1 MSSSSGNA
9 CWPSTLSR
17 AHVPPHHSPL
27 HHTPLHHKN
36 HKSKQHHRATHHHR
50 TSPRKKIVELKLL
63 LLNNYYENAYV
74 LWNNYSI
81 EKIQFQNSFSG
92 NIFFILRNS
101 CSKSIYVLWNN
112 YSIIEKIPLRYSFLG
127 KKFYYGTIVLK
138 VYWYYGTNILW

>member
-1 MSSSSGNA
+1 MLILHSVS
-9 CWPSTLSR
+9 CPRST
-17 AHVPPHHSPL
+17 
-27 HHTPLHHKN
+27 TPLTIAPHTTPSQKPQIKTTPSRHT
-36 HKSKQHHRATHHHR
+36 HHRM
-50 TSPRKKIVELKLL
+50 SPRKKIVELKLL
-63 LLNNYYENAYV
+63 LSNNYYENAYV

-138 VYWYYGTNILW
+138 VYWCYGTNIL